1 MRAELEQALE
11 TLRKQEPGG
20 VDRALLLLQK
30 TVFSFSMR
38 VCGQREDAED
48 TMQETLLNT
57 VSRLSHFQSAKAL
70 GVWLYK
76 VAKSKCLMSRRHSK
90 FAPTQRLSL
99 EVLMPDRNELEGGL
113 LGDFEAPD
121 GAMLRAERAAQLQQ
135 AILKLPPAF
144 RLVLVLHDMEE
155 LSTGEVARVTGLR
168 EGTVRVRLHRA
179 RVFLRNE
186 LAEGQR
192 TKLPARRRNA
202 PDGRCRKLFREL
214 SGYLDGGLDPAL
226 CRELESHLNGC
237 RPCQVFLR
245 TLESTVERLR
255 RQTPAKLD
263 TRTAARLRAELE
275 LAYHQAIG
283 ACRPPEANSSA

>member
-11 TLRKQEPGG
+11 ALRKQEPGG
-20 VDRALLLLQK
+20 IDRALLLLQK

-57 VSRLSHFQSAKAL
+57 VSRLSNFQSAKAL

-76 VAKSKCLMSRRHSK
+76 VAKSKCLMSRRRSK

-99 EVLMPDRNELEGGL
+99 EVLMPDRNELEGEFVS
-113 LGDFEAPD
+113 DFESPD
-121 GAMLRAERAAQLQQ
+121 GALLRRERADQLQK
-135 AILKLPPAF
+135 AIQKLPPAF

-155 LSTGEVARVTGLR
+155 LSTEEVARVTGLR

-186 LAEGQR
+186 LAGSH
-192 TKLPARRRNA
+192 RRKASPRPGGA
-202 PDGRCRKLFREL
+202 PDNRCRMLFSEL
-214 SGYLDGGLDPAL
+214 SAYLDGGLDPAI
-226 CRELESHLNGC
+226 CRELEVHLDNC

-245 TLESTVERLR
+245 SLESTVKRLR
-255 RQTPAKLD
+255 RQAPAKLD
-263 TRTAARLRAELE
+263 ARRAAKLRAKLQ
-275 LAYHQAIG
+275 LACGQAIG
-283 ACRPPEANSSA
+283 ACRASETRPSG